1 MHNLAKRVQK
11 THFDRVN
18 TATSVNK
25 GTKQEY
31 MPRDAAYQYF
41 VVDTLCK
48 RQPLED
54 LAEQLEHLGCVLCFH
69 LSLEPIHLVHVVR
82 LVVTLGLKVT
92 LKKH

>member
-1 MHNLAKRVQK
+1 MHNLAKRVRK
-11 THFDRVN
+11 TKWIKA
-18 TATSVNK
+18 TARPVFTK
-25 GTKQEY
+25 TKQEY
-31 MPRDAAYQYF
+31 VPYNTAYQYF

-54 LAEQLEHLGCVLCFH
+54 LAEQLEHLGCVLCFN

-92 LKKH
+92 LTKH